1 MAVSPEKRIRQW
13 DKKYNVQRVMAAV
26 EAQRAQMLARY
37 EAAVTAL
44 CEVEQLTR
52 EILNE
57 RGVQTINYIWYLNY
71 ARELF
76 RLTRRSIAG
85 ESMAVAAGVL
95 LEKWRV
101 RGLDAEILAV
111 IRKQVFNIGPAA
123 P

>member
-1 MAVSPEKRIRQW
+1 MAVSPEKRIRRW
-13 DKKYNVQRVMAAV
+13 ERKYNVQRVMAAV

-76 RLTRRSIAG
+76 KLTRRSIAG

-111 IRKQVFNIGPAA
+111 IRKQVFNIGPST